1 MKRKVERT
9 LIDMGIYPNL
19 LGFDYICRAIE
30 YIQADRRAKICDVY
44 GLIAGDYDT
53 TPQRVE
59 RAIRHALSNKADK
72 NSEAYKKY
80 AGIKDTTNSAVLYT
94 MAVRL
99 RED

>member
-1 MKRKVERT
+1 MKKKVEEV
-9 LIDMGIYPNL
+9 LIELGIYPNL

-30 YIQADRRAKICDVY
+30 YIQADRKAKICDIY

-72 NSEAYKKY
+72 NSEAYKRY
-80 AGIKDTTNSAVLYT
+80 IGIKETTNATVLYT
-94 MAVRL
+94 MAIKL
-99 RED
+99 REN